1 MIHLLDYLFS
11 WNLMMKMYAC
21 VRHDYG
27 WKGRMPLF
35 ILSLGRYGVRQSYSL
50 EAAGMTTGVSDNV
63 GERRCGVRIRPPLFC
78 FPYIDNFP
86 EQRVSSCVL
95 TQYFN
100 SRSRP
105 CLKARSATLP
115 ILVFS
120 LIESPRSHQFSLEL
134 L

>member
-1 MIHLLDYLFS
+1 MS
-11 WNLMMKMYAC
+11 AGAP
-21 VRHDYG
+21 HDYG
-27 WKGRMPLF
+27 WNGRMPLF

-63 GERRCGVRIRPPLFC
+63 GERRCGVRMRRPLFC

-86 EQRVSSCVL
+86 EQRVSSFVL

-105 CLKARSATLP
+105 CLKVSYTTNSG
-115 ILVFS
+115 VF
-120 LIESPRSHQFSLEL
+120 IA
-134 L
+134 